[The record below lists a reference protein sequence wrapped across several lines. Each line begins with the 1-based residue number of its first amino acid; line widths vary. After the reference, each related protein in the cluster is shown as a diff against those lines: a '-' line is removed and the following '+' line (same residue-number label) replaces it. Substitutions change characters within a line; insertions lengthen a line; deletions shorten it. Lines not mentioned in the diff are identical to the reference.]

1 MVAHLSAVA
10 VSRVRIPAP
19 CKYCKAA
26 SGATSADTL
35 AAAVA
40 AASSAAASAAAV
52 TVAESTAEA
61 AKNRKRPK
69 ATKKKKR
76 ICRTGTWYCSGE
88 YTGTIDH
95 PVLGEGVQ
103 EEGGGDALPGLE
115 QSQLGR

>member
-40 AASSAAASAAAV
+40 AASSAAAV

-76 ICRTGTWYCSGE
+76 ICRTGTWYSSGE